1 MSCEKRYDM
10 LKMNHTFFCHSPV
23 ESVDIHICN
32 IYKSFIQKIGFS
44 LETSVKKI
52 PISFIVKFCVYII
65 SYS

>member
-10 LKMNHTFFCHSPV
+10 LKMNHTFFRHSPV

-44 LETSVKKI
+44 LETSV
-52 PISFIVKFCVYII
+52 
-65 SYS
+65 